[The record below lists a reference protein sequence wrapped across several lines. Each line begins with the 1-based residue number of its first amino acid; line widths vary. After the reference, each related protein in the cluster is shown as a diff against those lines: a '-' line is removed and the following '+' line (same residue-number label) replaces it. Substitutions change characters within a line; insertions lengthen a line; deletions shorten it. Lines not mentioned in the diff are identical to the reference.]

1 MKFKIYQLVIT
12 GLLIIKGILLF
23 ASDTSAQD
31 DDYFKT
37 FLMSENKLWITD
49 SELFPIILEKDPFI
63 NKLSSAKKINSKENF
78 QQSHKY
84 MGYAT
89 LLLAGLSSITGSSN
103 SFHINLGRA
112 ATASAIATC
121 ATGYIEYSDVLEH
134 EQGLS
139 DTNLHVGLGAIGTL
153 GFVVTV
159 ALAESDKNHGGLGVL
174 SGGAIMVSFIKIK
187 W

>member
-1 MKFKIYQLVIT
+1 MKLKIYQLIIT
-12 GLLIIKGILLF
+12 GLLIIWGTLLF
-23 ASDTSAQD
+23 ASDIFAQD
-31 DDYFKT
+31 DNYFKT
-37 FLMSENKLWITD
+37 SFIPENKLWITD
-49 SELFPIILEKDPFI
+49 PELFSITSANDLFI
-63 NKLSSAKKINSKENF
+63 NKLSSEKKNHSEGNF

-84 MGYAT
+84 LGYAT

-121 ATGYIEYSDVLEH
+121 ATGYIEYSDALEP

-139 DTNLHVGLGAIGTL
+139 GTNLHVGLGAIGTL

-159 ALAESDKNHGGLGVL
+159 ALAESDKNHGGLGAL
-174 SGGAIMVSFIKIK
+174 SAGAIIVSFIKIR